1 MTAPLQSIL
10 QLCQLT
16 EHKKV
21 ESITDL
27 AGNKIYL
34 AGNAK
39 AFPKQPKQPRQLRV
53 RCASRAEGEVQV
65 WNNPPHARRI
75 AA

>member
-1 MTAPLQSIL
+1 MTASLQSIL

-16 EHKKV
+16 ELKKV

-27 AGNKIYL
+27 AGNKIHL

-39 AFPKQPKQPRQLRV
+39 AFPKQPKQLGV